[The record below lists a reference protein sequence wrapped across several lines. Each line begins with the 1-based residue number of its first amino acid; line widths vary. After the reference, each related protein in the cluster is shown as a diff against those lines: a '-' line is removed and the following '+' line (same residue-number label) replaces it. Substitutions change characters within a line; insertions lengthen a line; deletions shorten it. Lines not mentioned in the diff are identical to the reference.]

1 MQTLKSLHGS
11 SISSACFLLIALP
24 ALVAGCSSGSSSSV
38 TVDGDV
44 SIAYVKRPVSSVG
57 NPTDAITF
65 TPGGDLYIREKSD
78 PNSPEIN
85 VTASLTQGQGDVSDP
100 EVSYDGSKLLFSMRR
115 ATDPGWRVW
124 EYDIARKTFTQ
135 ISCTATGG
143 TTPPGDDV
151 DPAYLP
157 DNRIVFVSNRQI
169 KSRQLMTEEGM
180 TPFAYLDEYERERTT
195 ALHVMNSN
203 GSDCHQI
210 SSNQSHDRNPT
221 VLQTGEIM
229 YSRWDHVG
237 GRNQFSIFFTN
248 PDGTNLFVL
257 YGAHSPGNSYLHPR
271 ELPNGQVL
279 SSLMPLSRTHEGGAL
294 MRIDVKNYSENCEPA
309 PGVPGGCNGQLQ
321 PTAKQVNFGRGISI
335 NGRFS
340 APYPLWD
347 GSNRALVSWT
357 PSCAATN
364 SCVMAANPLTGIP
377 EPSDEQ
383 TPPVYGI
390 YMLDLNTGNT
400 RPVVTAPAGY
410 AVLDAVAIQPRPLPN
425 VISDKS
431 LTPAL
436 ASKVSQLSTT
446 GVGILNV
453 KSVYDTDSQGR
464 MGAAVLVAGE
474 SIPMTG
480 GVADLAT
487 LKDPALR
494 TAAQRPARFMRVTR
508 AIPTQ
513 SGISREAIGETMF
526 EMQQIL
532 GYVPIEPDGS
542 FKIEVPADIPVALTA
557 VDSNGRG
564 FQTHTNWIQVRP
576 GETRT
581 CNGCHSPRR
590 GNAIN
595 TGLTPADLD
604 TTSGLYYHRNTLL
617 GIGVDPVTGTLP
629 TGQSMAETLDE
640 LARRGNATAVAQQP
654 TTLKQDIKYLDYWT
668 DATKAGRAADAPFTI
683 DYSGVP
689 VAPANGMIDYPT
701 HIQPIW
707 NRARASGACISCH
720 QDPATLD
727 LRDTTAGTGRLT
739 SYEELM
745 VGDPVLD
752 ANGLPVIEVQDDELV
767 VVRGEAQVNVG
778 LARGSHL
785 IEVLFNQELRSDLPI
800 SATTPDHSAM
810 LNASEKRLV
819 SEWIDVG
826 GQYYNSPRDGAGGF
840 TGNLR
845 GVTGLD
851 ENAFHTADPNDRD
864 IHAIL
869 LDRCGAC
876 HQAVGQ
882 PGSGGA
888 PNGGYT
894 GARYVLTGQAEG
906 DFNATLSMIGDIS
919 NPPMTELL
927 RRPASAGTNPTHA
940 PGPILPVGDPDYNA
954 ICNWIQAGFCP

>member
-1 MQTLKSLHGS
+1 MLTLKPIHGRS
-11 SISSACFLLIALP
+11 AFTACLLLTSIPVLLTA
-24 ALVAGCSSGSSSSV
+24 CSSGGSSGV
-38 TVDGDV
+38 TAGGDV
-44 SIAYVKRPVSSVG
+44 SIAYVKRPVGSVG
-57 NPTDAITF
+57 NPTDAIRF
-65 TPGGDLYIREKSD
+65 TPGGDLFIREKSD

-85 VTASLTQGQGDVSDP
+85 VTGTYTLGQGDVSDP
-100 EVSYDGSKLLFSMRR
+100 EVSYDGTKLLFSMRR
-115 ATDPGWRVW
+115 QSDPGWRIW
-124 EYDIARKTFTQ
+124 EYDIANKSMTQ
-135 ISCTATGG
+135 ITCTAASGP
-143 TTPPGDDV
+143 TPSGDDV

-157 DNRIVFVSNRQI
+157 DSRIVFVSNRQI
-169 KSRQLMTEEGM
+169 KSRALMAEQGA

-195 ALHVMNSN
+195 ALHVMDSN
-203 GSDCHQI
+203 GQNCHQI
-210 SSNQSHDRNPT
+210 SANQSHDRNPT

-248 PDGTNLFVL
+248 PDGTNLFVF

-271 ELPNGQVL
+271 EMPNGKVL

-294 MRIDVKNYSENCEPA
+294 MMIDIQNYSENCEPA
-309 PGVPGGCNGQLQ
+309 PGAPSGCNGQAQ

-340 APYPLWD
+340 TPYPLWD

-364 SCVMAANPLTGIP
+364 SCVMEANPLTGQL
-377 EPSDEQ
+377 EPSESAS
-383 TPPVYGI
+383 PPVYGV
-390 YMLDLNTGNT
+390 YMLDLNSGNT

-410 AVLDAVAIQPRPLPN
+410 AVLDPVAIQPRPLPN
-425 VISDKS
+425 VIADKP
-431 LTPAL
+431 LTPSL
-436 ASKVSQLSTT
+436 ASKTSQLGTT

-464 MGAAVLVAGE
+464 MGAAVLAAGE
-474 SIPMTG
+474 SIPMSG
-480 GVADLAT
+480 GVADIAT

-494 TAAQRPARFMRVTR
+494 TAAQRPARFLRVTR
-508 AIPTQ
+508 AVPTQ
-513 SGISREAIGETMF
+513 SGISREAIGETEF

-557 VDSNGRG
+557 VDSAGRG

-590 GNAIN
+590 GSAIN
-595 TGLTPADLD
+595 GGLTPADD
-604 TTSGLYYHRNTLL
+604 NGSGVYYHRNTAL
-617 GIGVDPVTGTLP
+617 GVTADPGTGTLP
-629 TGQSMAETLDE
+629 LGQSMAETLDD
-640 LARRGNATAVAQQP
+640 LARRGDPVAAPLQP
-654 TTLKQDIKYLDYWT
+654 TVIKPHIAFADYWT
-668 DATKAGRAADAPFTI
+668 DAAKAGRAADASYTI
-683 DYSGVP
+683 DYSGAP
-689 VAPANGMIDYPT
+689 VAPVNGVIDYPT

-707 NRARASGACISCH
+707 NLSRPTGACTSCH

-727 LRDTTAGTGRLT
+727 LRDTTAGTGRLQ

-752 ANGLPVIEVQDDELV
+752 ANGFPVIEVQDDELV
-767 VVRGEAQVNVG
+767 VVRGEAQVNPG

-785 IEVLFNQELRSDLPI
+785 MEVLFNQELKSDLPI
-800 SATTPDHSAM
+800 SVTTPDHSAM
-810 LNASEKRLV
+810 LNASEKRLIA
-819 SEWIDVG
+819 EWIDVG
-826 GQYYNSPRDGAGGF
+826 GQYYNSPRDGS
-840 TGNLR
+840 GNLR

-851 ENAFHTADPNDRD
+851 ENAFDTADPNDRD

-869 LDRCGAC
+869 LDRCGTC

-906 DFNATLSMIGDIS
+906 DFNATLSMIGDVS
-919 NPPMTELL
+919 NPPATELL
-927 RRPASAGTNPTHA
+927 RRPASTGTNPTHA
-940 PGPILPVGDPDYNA
+940 PGPILTPSDPDYKA

>member
-1 MQTLKSLHGS
+1 MQTLKPLHGCTFPS
-11 SISSACFLLIALP
+11 VCILLVAAPVL
-24 ALVAGCSSGSSSSV
+24 LAGCSSGGSSNSV

-44 SIAYVKRPVSSVG
+44 SIAYVKRVVTTVG

-65 TPGGDLYIREKSD
+65 APGGDLFIREKSD

-85 VTASLTQGQGDVSDP
+85 VTGALTQGRGDVSDP

-115 ATDPGWRVW
+115 ASDPGWRVW

-135 ISCTATGG
+135 ISCTVASG

-157 DNRIVFVSNRQI
+157 DSRIVFVSNRQI
-169 KSRQLMTEEGM
+169 KSRQLMTEQGM
-180 TPFAYLDEYERERTT
+180 TPFAYLDEYERERVTT
-195 ALHVMNSN
+195 LHVMDAN
-203 GSDCHQI
+203 GQNCHQI

-237 GRNQFSIFFTN
+237 GRNQFSVFFTN

-294 MRIDVKNYSENCEPA
+294 MRIDVQNYSENCEPA
-309 PGVPGGCNGQLQ
+309 PGVPNGCNGQHQ
-321 PTAKQVNFGRGISI
+321 PTARPVNFGRGASQH
-335 NGRFS
+335 GRFS

-347 GSNRALVSWT
+347 GSNRALVSWA
-357 PSCAATN
+357 PSCTVTN
-364 SCVMAANPLTGIP
+364 SCNTEVNPLTGAS
-377 EPSDEQ
+377 EPSEEA
-383 TPPVYGI
+383 TPPVYGV

-425 VISDKS
+425 VIADKG
-431 LTPAL
+431 LT
-436 ASKVSQLSTT
+436 STKISQIGTT

-464 MGAAVLVAGE
+464 MGAAVLVSTPPLNE
-474 SIPMTG
+474 SIPQTG
-480 GVADLAT
+480 GVADIAT

-494 TAAQRPARFMRVTR
+494 LASQRPARFMRVTR
-508 AIPTQ
+508 AVPTQ
-513 SGISREAIGETMF
+513 SGISREAIGETEF

-557 VDSNGRG
+557 VDSAGRG
-564 FQTHTNWIQVRP
+564 FTTHTNWIQVRP

-595 TGLTPADLD
+595 TGLTPADFD
-604 TTSGLYYHRNTLL
+604 GTSLYYHRNTLL

-629 TGQSMAETLDE
+629 LGQSMAETLDE
-640 LARRGNATAVAQQP
+640 LARRGNPVAAPLQP
-654 TTLKQDIKYLDYWT
+654 TILKPHLAYSDYWT
-668 DATKAGRAADAPFTI
+668 DPAPAKANRPADAAYTI
-683 DYSGVP
+683 DYSGAP
-689 VAPANGMIDYPT
+689 VAPVNGIIDYPT

-707 NRARASGACISCH
+707 NRARTAGACTSCH

-752 ANGLPVIEVQDDELV
+752 ASGFPVIEVQDDELV
-767 VVRGEAQVNVG
+767 VVRGEAQVNAG
-778 LARGSHL
+778 LSRGSHL
-785 IEVLFNQELRSDLPI
+785 IEVLFHQELRSDLPI
-800 SATTPDHSAM
+800 SVTTPDHSAM

-819 SEWIDVG
+819 AEWIDIG
-826 GQYYNSPRDGAGGF
+826 GQYYNSPRDGAGA
-840 TGNLR
+840 LR

-851 ENAFHTADPNDRD
+851 EGAFHTADTTDRD
-864 IHAIL
+864 IHTIL
-869 LDRCGAC
+869 LERCGAC

-882 PGSGGA
+882 PGTGGA
-888 PNGGYT
+888 PNGGFT

-906 DFNATLSMIGDIS
+906 DFNATLSMIGDVS
-919 NPPMTELL
+919 NPPTTELL
-927 RRPASAGTNPTHA
+927 RRPASTGTNPTHA

-954 ICNWIQAGFCP
+954 ICNWIQAGFCPP